1 MSSPTIFAISQMRHN
16 LNFQKKYNDVNFYT
30 TSSSNPLLQN
40 LKILVRSFNFFF
52 VINPAN
58 LRYQTQV
65 GGKQYYKLTRNLD
78 CLRENLIT
86 QSIFSFF
93 FFFETTSGDLDKE
106 TGKVPTSLSPH
117 TNHRD
122 THRSIYWMK
131 PWESGA
137 WNEKKENI
145 FIINPDTQKY
155 LGQQQQQQ
163 NCLCFYTMLLLV
175 CGVTNPSSYSAS
187 LPYTWKSMEQ
197 VLYVCS
203 CCYPE
208 YWSNKYLIETWIMHG
223 QCRTRRLLFAKRI
236 YISNVF
242 SHQILRFKKLSN

>member
-30 TSSSNPLLQN
+30 LYNVLIEPAVTK
-40 LKILVRSFNFFF
+40 LKILVRNFNFF

-65 GGKQYYKLTRNLD
+65 GGKQYYKLSRNLD

-86 QSIFSFF
+86 QSIFSF

-122 THRSIYWMK
+122 TRYTIY
-131 PWESGA
+131 
-137 WNEKKENI
+137 
-145 FIINPDTQKY
+145 
-155 LGQQQQQQ
+155 
-163 NCLCFYTMLLLV
+163 
-175 CGVTNPSSYSAS
+175 
-187 LPYTWKSMEQ
+187 
-197 VLYVCS
+197 
-203 CCYPE
+203 
-208 YWSNKYLIETWIMHG
+208 
-223 QCRTRRLLFAKRI
+223 
-236 YISNVF
+236 
-242 SHQILRFKKLSN
+242 